1 MGGVPVESLF
11 PEGGCCTELAASSC
25 WSRVLGIDAVG
36 GTPHCN
42 FADER
47 QARVTSRRCPG
58 WLASTSAGVIL
69 DLVGE
74 VGDKLGSLCQI
85 DSPNGI
91 GMEP

>member
-1 MGGVPVESLF
+1 M
-11 PEGGCCTELAASSC
+11 
-25 WSRVLGIDAVG
+25 GIDAVG

-42 FADER
+42 FADEW

-74 VGDKLGSLCQI
+74 VGDKLGSLCQAA
-85 DSPNGI
+85 SPDR
-91 GMEP
+91 MVVER

>member
-74 VGDKLGSLCQI
+74 VGDKLGSLCQVA
-85 DSPNGI
+85 SPDR
-91 GMEP
+91 MVVER

>member
-1 MGGVPVESLF
+1 VPVESLF
-11 PEGGCCTELAASSC
+11 SEGGCCTELAASSG

-58 WLASTSAGVIL
+58 WLASASAGVIL

-74 VGDKLGSLCQI
+74 VGDKLGSLCQVA
-85 DSPNGI
+85 SPDR
-91 GMEP
+91 MVVER